1 MWCPFEVQPTSREFS
16 WSRRNVGVKM
26 KAVPSNL
33 SAVYTPAW
41 QETLIGGV
49 LQGRKQFDPRGAS
62 AICRRSMWT
71 TAAQIAGLM
80 GLPMIGSVLG
90 KRRYR
95 DVKVNEVFKDRKRV
109 KDDVKEMG
117 LKGWV
122 RNTGDDGF
130 GLDV

>member
-1 MWCPFEVQPTSREFS
+1 MIPAGE
-16 WSRRNVGVKM
+16 

-62 AICRRSMWT
+62 AICRRSLWKV
-71 TAAQIAGLM
+71 AAQVVGFV
-80 GLPMIGSVLG
+80 GLPMLGSVLR
-90 KRRYR
+90 KRRYGN
-95 DVKVNEVFKDRKRV
+95 VKGDEVFNGRKRV
-109 KDDVKEMG
+109 KEDVKKEG

-122 RNTGDDGF
+122 RNDGDDGF
-130 GLDV
+130 ELEC